1 MDGCRRRM
9 MERMR
14 SLGIYRLAQGER
26 SLVECELESYLCALE
41 MLQRQIAAVEQ
52 DVLPDRCSLERL
64 TEFERMLSIPVN
76 PGIPVEKRREIA
88 QSKLA
93 ISPNDYHREGLE
105 RALRALGIRAKVE
118 EMPGQENIT
127 VTAQEM
133 ADSSMTLDQ
142 AKQAFSALMPAHL
155 EADFVTG
162 GLNFQEF
169 DALDRSFEQ
178 LDRMDKSWSELEM
191 MGAEQWQEVQNAQY
205 I

>member
-1 MDGCRRRM
+1 MGNCRRQM

-26 SLVECELESYLCALE
+26 SLVECELEGYLCVLEALE
-41 MLQRQIAAVEQ
+41 EQIAAVEQ
-52 DVLPDRCSLERL
+52 NLLPDRCSPKRL
-64 TEFERMLSIPVN
+64 AEFERMLSIPVN
-76 PGIPVEKRREIA
+76 LAIPIQSRRRIA

-105 RALRALGIRAKVE
+105 RALGALGIRAAVK
-118 EMPGQENIT
+118 EMPGE
-127 VTAQEM
+127 E
-133 ADSSMTLDQ
+133 

-162 GLNFQEF
+162 GLNFEEF

-178 LDRMDKSWSELEM
+178 LDRLDKSWSELEM
-191 MGAEQWQEVQNAQY
+191 MGAEQWQEVQNV
-205 I
+205 